1 MKHVIQIETEWRVLR
16 GDVRGPQT
24 DPQEPVMNMEEVM
37 AAIGQRAN
45 YVSPVL
51 EHLLHLDHDTRPGV
65 VRE

>member
-1 MKHVIQIETEWRVLR
+1 VKHVIQVEWECRVVSV
-16 GDVRGPQT
+16 DARGPHT
-24 DPQEPVMNMEEVM
+24 DPPEPEMGMEAMV
-37 AAIGQRAN
+37 AAIEQRAN